1 MKEEGNNSVS
11 FLVYNL
17 LNYLTIFRSVIF
29 KKFNIQ
35 IVHRSLVNYNLKIC
49 NSNRKLKRHFKII
62 KRENSTFLF
71 NMI

>member
-1 MKEEGNNSVS
+1 M
-11 FLVYNL
+11 F
-17 LNYLTIFRSVIF
+17 NYLTIFRSIIF

-49 NSNRKLKRHFKII
+49 NSNRKLKRHFEII